1 MFMKIRLAPVIAL
14 LLAPTVLLAQPK
26 RDRPDTDI
34 EKDMHKISHAY
45 RQLRKQ
51 VKDPAQNA
59 SSLELVATIRAG
71 AVDARTHTP
80 LRAADVPESER
91 AAFEAG
97 YQKKMGEFI
106 DTVDQLAAALKAGD
120 NDAAARLTRE
130 LDRLQDADHKDFR
143 RPEKH
148 EKPAPPPPTAPGG
161 GT

>member
-1 MFMKIRLAPVIAL
+1 MKHLALFVAAL
-14 LLAPTVLLAQPK
+14 LLTPAFLPAQPK
-26 RDRPDTDI
+26 KDRPDTEI
-34 EKDMHKISHAY
+34 EKDMHRMGRAY

-80 LRAADVPESER
+80 LKSGDLPEADR
-91 AAFEAG
+91 AAFEASF
-97 YQKKMGEFI
+97 QKKMGEFI
-106 DTVDQLAAALKAGD
+106 GVVDQLADALKAGD
-120 NDAAARLTRE
+120 NATAARLTMQ

-148 EKPAPPPPTAPGG
+148 DRPPPVEAAGG
-161 GT
+161 G

>member
-1 MFMKIRLAPVIAL
+1 MRKLTLLALAL
-14 LLAPTVLLAQPK
+14 LFVPSFLPAQPK

-34 EKDMHKISHAY
+34 EKDMHKMGRAY

-80 LRAADVPESER
+80 LRAADVPEADR
-91 AAFEAG
+91 AAFESK
-97 YQKKMGEFI
+97 YQKKMGDFI
-106 DTVDQLAAALKAGD
+106 AVVDQLADALKAGD
-120 NDAAARLTRE
+120 NATAAKLTSE

-143 RPEKH
+143 RPK
-148 EKPAPPPPTAPGG
+148 KRDGRPPMPPPEAGNG
-161 GT
+161 A